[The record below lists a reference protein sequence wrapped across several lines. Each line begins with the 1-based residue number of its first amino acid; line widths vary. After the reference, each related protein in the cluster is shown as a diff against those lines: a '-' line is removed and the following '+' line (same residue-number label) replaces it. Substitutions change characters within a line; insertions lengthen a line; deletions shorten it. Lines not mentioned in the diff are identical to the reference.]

1 MDYSIN
7 KTFFSNKI
15 SIIKEDNY
23 KIIAIDNIKKG
34 DIVLIEKPIYQE
46 LDIIKLLY
54 ELLKNKT
61 DTHIINLYPRVNF
74 NLHLL
79 SNNIY
84 LSNLINIINKYDNKK
99 IKKYLLLVKIDTLYF
114 YYLKILFNAFQM
126 NNNSSILPIG
136 AMMNHSCKPNIIF
149 YEKNNMMIFEA
160 CANIKKDDELLYS
173 YLRNYKYNNQT
184 DKQNYLLNHYNFNCS
199 CLECT

>member
-7 KTFFSNKI
+7 KTFFSTKI
-15 SIIKEDNY
+15 CLIKEDNY
-23 KIIAIDNIKKG
+23 KVIAIDNIKKG
-34 DIVLIEKPIYQE
+34 EVILIEKPIYQE

-54 ELLKNKT
+54 ELIKNKT
-61 DTHIINLYPRVNF
+61 DINIVNLYPRVNF

-79 SNNIY
+79 SDNLY
-84 LSNLINIINKYDNKK
+84 LSNLINIINKYNNQKV
-99 IKKYLLLVKIDTLYF
+99 KKYLLSVKIDLLYL

-126 NNNSSILPIG
+126 NNYSSILPLG

-160 CANIKKDDELLYS
+160 LTNINKNDELFYS
-173 YLRNYKYNNQT
+173 YLRNYKYNNQK

-199 CLECT
+199 CSICI